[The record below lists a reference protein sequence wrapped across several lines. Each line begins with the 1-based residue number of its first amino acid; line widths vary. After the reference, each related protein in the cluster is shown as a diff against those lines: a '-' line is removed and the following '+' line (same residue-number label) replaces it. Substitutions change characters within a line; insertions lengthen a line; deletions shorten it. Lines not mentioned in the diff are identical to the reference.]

1 MDQRPRTPD
10 LAKDDYI
17 DRYQDGRGFG
27 ITALLLGF
35 AALLIAGWL
44 LLSTRVDPSQ
54 VNTAENGA
62 SSVTPAYR
70 APAAPQPTT
79 PSQNSTPAAP
89 QSPAPATK
97 P

>member
-1 MDQRPRTPD
+1 MDQRPRNPD

-44 LLSTRVDPSQ
+44 LLSTRVDPSHM
-54 VNTAENGA
+54 NTAENGA
-62 SSVTPAYR
+62 SSVSPAYR

-79 PSQNSTPAAP
+79 PAAP

>member
-1 MDQRPRTPD
+1 MDQRPRNPN

-44 LLSTRVDPSQ
+44 LLSTRLDPAQ

-62 SSVTPAYR
+62 TSVGPAYR
-70 APAAPQPTT
+70 APT
-79 PSQNSTPAAP
+79 AP